1 MRLDAMKL
9 GLVLGVALTTT
20 VGCGKGDD
28 GDTYRDG
35 VPYHED
41 VTLAF
46 PGGSAAQ
53 QSALT
58 ADGTA
63 ATQGALLGE
72 QAEFYRLTRGIT
84 VIVNT
89 GTASVLG
96 LIKTI
101 TEYPPTSVDKA
112 ADTAVWGP
120 YTDALSPNTW
130 RLTVNR
136 IAQGQFHYVFAA
148 KAKTAPDTAYVNVLV
163 GNHNLAD
170 PMAHRRDHLPA
181 YGSGN
186 FVLDWD
192 AAATLPEHDKNVG
205 KAAFTY
211 SRVSPTSEV
220 DIDVAFTQVRD
231 EDTGML
237 VDATYGYTAMP
248 GNGGS
253 FDFKLI
259 KNMIT
264 TTPALETITVHSRWL
279 ETGAGRSDTQFTG
292 GDVPATGATANEC
305 WDSNFL
311 SVYMTNSYGDPT
323 KMWGAETACAF
334 TPAVY
339 SQL

>member
-1 MRLDAMKL
+1 MKL

-28 GDTYRDG
+28 GDAYRDG

-46 PGGSAAQ
+46 PGGGAT

-89 GTASVLG
+89 GTVSVLG

-101 TEYPPTSVDKA
+101 TEFPPTSVDKA
-112 ADTAVWGP
+112 NDTAVWGP
-120 YTDALSPNTW
+120 HTQALSPNTW
-130 RLTVNR
+130 MLTVKR
-136 IAQGQFHYVFAA
+136 IARGQFHYVLAA
-148 KAKTAPDTAYVNVLV
+148 KPKTAPDTAYVNVLV
-163 GNHNLAD
+163 GNHNLAN
-170 PMAHRRDHLPA
+170 PAAHRLANLPA
-181 YGSGN
+181 YGSGD

-205 KAAFTY
+205 QAAFTY
-211 SRVSPTSEV
+211 SRLSPTS
-220 DIDVAFTQVRD
+220 DVNIGVTFTQVRD

-237 VDATYGYTAMP
+237 VDAMYDYTAMP

-253 FDFKLI
+253 FDFKLV
-259 KNMIT
+259 KNMIV
-264 TTPALETITVHSRWL
+264 TTPALETITVHSRWM
-279 ETGAGRSDTQFTG
+279 ETGAGRSDTHFTG

-311 SVYMTNSYGDPT
+311 SVYMTNSYGDPA
-323 KMWGAETACAF
+323 KMWGAETSCAF

-339 SQL
+339 SAL